1 MDDGQTIFY
10 QEKPMNTKE
19 ALLNILEENKGISL
33 SGSALA
39 ERIGVS
45 RNAVWKAIKALEDA
59 GHKIR
64 TDRKG
69 YQLEQCS
76 SVLTPQSIEKYLHTQ
91 GLVIDLR
98 ETLTSTNTELKRM
111 AEQGAKE
118 GTVLIARHQTA
129 GKGRRGRS
137 FYSPAETG
145 IYFSILL
152 KPQLPA
158 EDALLITTCAA
169 VAVAQTLEAETQLP
183 CGIKWVNDVF
193 CNGKKVCGI
202 LTEASID
209 LETGG
214 LNYAI
219 LGIGINIFP
228 PKDGFPDEL
237 KDIAGS
243 VISAES
249 AEDHKSRILA
259 GVLDGFF
266 AEYPRL
272 TEKNFLEEYRR
283 RSIVTGKTVDV
294 IRGDSVRRAQALA
307 IDHQLRLL
315 VRYEDGTEEAVST
328 GEVSIRV

>member
-1 MDDGQTIFY
+1 
-10 QEKPMNTKE
+10 MNTKE
-19 ALLNILEENKGISL
+19 KVLRNLEEKKGEFL

-39 ERIGVS
+39 EELGVS
-45 RNAVWKAIKALEDA
+45 RNAVWKAIRALGED
-59 GHKIR
+59 GHRISTHR
-64 TDRKG
+64 LG
-69 YQLEQCS
+69 YRLEEGS
-76 SVLTPQSIEKYLHTQ
+76 DILSRQSIEKYLRRRD
-91 GLVIDLR
+91 LVMEVAESLP
-98 ETLTSTNTELKRM
+98 STNTALKQL
-111 AEQGAKE
+111 AEQGAPE
-118 GTVLIARHQTA
+118 GTVLAARHQTA
-129 GKGRRGRS
+129 GKGRRGRD

-152 KPQLPA
+152 RPQLPA

-169 VAVAQTLEAETQLP
+169 VAVAQTLEAETQRP

-193 CNGKKVCGI
+193 CGGKKVCGI

-209 LETGG
+209 LETTA

-219 LGIGINIFP
+219 LGIGINVFP
-228 PKDGFPDEL
+228 PKDGFPAEL
-237 KDIAGS
+237 EQIAGS
-243 VISAES
+243 VISAEG

-259 GVLDGFF
+259 GVLDRFF

-272 TEKNFLEEYRR
+272 TEKHFLEEYRR

-294 IRGDSVRRAQALA
+294 IRGEAQRRAQALS
-307 IDHQLRLL
+307 IDDDLRLV